1 MILDFCIKRQFM
13 ISNGDDMIKPE
24 LLAPA
29 GDLEK
34 LKIAYIYGAD
44 AVFIGGRKF
53 SLRARASNFD
63 IQQIKEACDFAHG
76 LNKRLYVTTNIIPHN
91 ENIEGLVEYLKEL
104 EDAGVDAIICAAPVI
119 IDTAKRETN
128 LEIHIS
134 TQVSLT
140 NYESVNFWYDQGVTR
155 VVLARELNKVEIQEL
170 KVNTEADLEV
180 FIHGGMCVSYSGRC
194 TLSNNMTDRDANR
207 GGCAHSCR
215 WNYDLYE
222 GETKLNDELSF
233 SMSSKDL
240 QTVKHISDLIDIGV
254 HSLKIEG
261 RMKSIHYIAVVVNT
275 YRKLIDDICDDSEI
289 DLPKYLLDIK
299 KAENRLTSHGFMN
312 GMTTIDE
319 QLYNMRSENPSQDFI
334 GLVIDY
340 NPDTFM
346 ATIQQRNRFKPGDFI
361 EVFSPDFEASKFK
374 VDELFDEDGNTVE
387 IARHPLQIL
396 KVFIP
401 FRVSK
406 YDMLRK
412 SK

>member
-1 MILDFCIKRQFM
+1 
-13 ISNGDDMIKPE
+13 MIKPE

-44 AVFIGGRKF
+44 AVFIGGKKF

-63 IQQIKEACDFAHG
+63 IPQIKEACDFAHS
-76 LNKRLYVTTNIIPHN
+76 LNKKLYVTTNIIPHN

-104 EDAGVDAIICAAPVI
+104 EGAGVDAIICASPVI
-119 IDTAKRETN
+119 IDTAKKETN

-140 NYESVNFWYDQGVTR
+140 NYESVNFWHNQGVTR
-155 VVLARELNKVEIQEL
+155 VVLARELNKHEIKEIQD
-170 KVNTEADLEV
+170 NTKADIEV

-215 WNYDLYE
+215 WNYDLYD
-222 GETKLNDELSF
+222 GATKLNDELSF

-240 QTVKHISDLIDIGV
+240 QTVKQISELIDIGV

-261 RMKSIHYIAVVVNT
+261 RMKSIHYIATVVST
-275 YRKLIDDICDDSEI
+275 YRKLIDDICDDLEI
-289 DLPKYLLDIK
+289 DLPKYLLEIK
-299 KAENRLTSHGFMN
+299 KAENRLTSHGFME

-340 NPDTFM
+340 NPETFI
-346 ATIQQRNRFKPGDFI
+346 ATIQQRNRFVPGDYI
-361 EVFSPDFEASKFK
+361 EVFSPDFEPMKFK
-374 VDELFDEDGNTVE
+374 VDEIIDEEGNSVDA
-387 IARHPLQIL
+387 ARHPLQLL

-401 FRVSK
+401 FKVSK

-412 SK
+412 IKQLS

>member
-1 MILDFCIKRQFM
+1 
-13 ISNGDDMIKPE
+13 MIKPE

-44 AVFIGGRKF
+44 AVFIGGKKF

-63 IQQIKEACDFAHG
+63 IPQIKEACDFAHS
-76 LNKRLYVTTNIIPHN
+76 LNKKLYVTTNIIPHS

-104 EDAGVDAIICAAPVI
+104 ENAGVDAIICASPVI

-140 NYESVNFWYDQGVTR
+140 NYESVNFWYDQGVKR
-155 VVLARELNKVEIQEL
+155 VVLARELSKEEILEV
-170 KVNTEADLEV
+170 KENTEADIEV

-215 WNYDLYE
+215 WNYDIYD
-222 GETKLNDELSF
+222 GETKLNDDLSF

-254 HSLKIEG
+254 DSLKIEG
-261 RMKSIHYIAVVVNT
+261 RMKSIHYIATVVST
-275 YRKLIDDICDDSEI
+275 YRRLIDSICEEHII
-289 DLPKYLLDIK
+289 DLPKYLMEIK
-299 KAENRLTSHGFMN
+299 KAENRLTSHGFME
-312 GMTTIDE
+312 GMTTINE
-319 QLYNMRSENPSQDFI
+319 QLYNMRSENPTQEFI
-334 GLVIDY
+334 GIVMDY
-340 NPDTFM
+340 DEETNI
-346 ATIQQRNRFKPGDFI
+346 ATIEQRNFFEPEDHVEI
-361 EVFSPDFEASKFK
+361 FSPNFDNLKF
-374 VDELFDEDGNTVE
+374 VIEEIRDVDGN
-387 IARHPLQIL
+387 ILDAARHPKQVL
-396 KVFIP
+396 KVFVPLVFVISVTP
-401 FRVSK
+401 S
-406 YDMLRK
+406 
-412 SK
+412 